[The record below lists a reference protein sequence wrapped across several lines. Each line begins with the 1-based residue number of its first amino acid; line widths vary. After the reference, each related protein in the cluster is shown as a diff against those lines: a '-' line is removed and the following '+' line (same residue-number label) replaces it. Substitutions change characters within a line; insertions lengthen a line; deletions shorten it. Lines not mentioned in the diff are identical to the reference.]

1 MINRAAVRIGAI
13 AAVGVATFVPLAP
26 AAFAEPIECSFSSSG
41 GSGIE
46 VGCEGDSRSGEV
58 EVDVEVDVEDIR
70 EGGADA
76 MVNVTAER

>member
-13 AAVGVATFVPLAP
+13 ATVGVVTFVPLAP
-26 AAFAEPIECSFSSSG
+26 TAFAEPIECSFSSSG

-46 VGCEGDSRSGEV
+46 VGCEGDSRSSEV
-58 EVDVEVDVEDIR
+58 EVDVDVDDIR